1 MSRRARTAV
10 IVAGAAVSAVAAA
23 VYARARVNRVPSFPP
38 GAEAITAERGARIHR
53 RPGGG
58 PTRESP
64 GPGRVVRAIARDR
77 VEPLVHGREYF
88 PRMLEDI
95 AAATSS
101 IHLLIYG
108 FKDGDIGCDFRD
120 ALVAKAREG
129 VAVRLS
135 VDSLGS
141 EVRLGSKEL
150 YRELVDAGIP
160 VVMNEGFFPDIDGPL
175 GGRRRLDPRFDDLGH
190 FDHRKMMVV
199 DGRVAYVGGTGIE
212 DHFNDER
219 FYDTMTRVE
228 GPVVAQLQ
236 VVFLA
241 TFLYQ
246 GGELEA
252 DPSELDAWFPPSDA
266 PADGSADG
274 AIRTTVLVNVPGE
287 GHHPISDAIEQLLES
302 ASRRIAIIN
311 PYITDHGILDRLM
324 DAATRGVEVL
334 IIVPGKPTPPYP
346 AAAMKASYQALI
358 DAGVRILKHPDMA
371 HAKVMRVDD
380 SAMLGGCNL
389 DALSLFHNFELNL
402 LFEDAGVAE
411 RVQEHVLDSF
421 AAVSVPVE
429 IPTKPLER
437 AWNRAMDILS
447 PLL

>member
-10 IVAGAAVSAVAAA
+10 IVAGATVSAVAAA
-23 VYARARVNRVPSFPP
+23 VYRRARVRRVPSFPP
-38 GAEAITAERGARIHR
+38 GAEAITADEARGYVAGLAAASRVGR
-53 RPGGG
+53 RDLAVSFAP
-58 PTRESP
+58 
-64 GPGRVVRAIARDR
+64 AISTK

-95 AAATSS
+95 GAATSS
-101 IHLLIYG
+101 IHLLMYG

-135 VDSLGS
+135 VDSIGS

-150 YRELVDAGIP
+150 YRELVDGGIA
-160 VVMNEGFFPDIDGPL
+160 VVMNEGLFPDIEGPL
-175 GGRRRLDPRFDDLGH
+175 GGERRLDRRFDDLGH

-199 DGRVAYVGGTGIE
+199 DGRIGYVGGTGIE

-236 VVFLA
+236 AVFLS
-241 TFLYQ
+241 TYLYQ
-246 GGELEA
+246 GGELAA
-252 DPSELDAWFPPSDA
+252 DSDALDACFPASDA
-266 PADGSADG
+266 PPDGG
-274 AIRTTVLVNVPGE
+274 IRTMVLVNVPGE
-287 GHHPISDAIEQLLES
+287 GHHPISDAIEQILES
-302 ASRRIAIIN
+302 ATRRVAIIN
-311 PYITDHGILDRLM
+311 PYITDHGILDRLV
-324 DAATRGVEVL
+324 DAAERGAEVVV
-334 IIVPGKPTPPYP
+334 IVPGKPTPPYP
-346 AAAMKASYQALI
+346 AAAMRVSYRALT
-358 DAGVRILKHPDMA
+358 DAGIRVLKHPDMA

-380 SAMLGGCNL
+380 TAMLGGCNL

-421 AAVSVPVE
+421 EAVSEPVE
-429 IPTKPLER
+429 IPTKPLQR
-437 AWNRAMDILS
+437 AWNRAMDVLS